1 LKICKIAKTIEKKT
15 GKNFAKKNV
24 KKLLK
29 NLSNFFGG
37 IIFWGNNILGNNT
50 IPFLYFNLRNNT
62 FPFLYFIKLLP
73 ENIYFRF
80 SMCADC
86 KNFLIFKTGL
96 IWFNLI

>member
-15 GKNFAKKNV
+15 GKNFAKKKCEKII
-24 KKLLK
+24 KK
-29 NLSNFFGG
+29 SEQFFGG